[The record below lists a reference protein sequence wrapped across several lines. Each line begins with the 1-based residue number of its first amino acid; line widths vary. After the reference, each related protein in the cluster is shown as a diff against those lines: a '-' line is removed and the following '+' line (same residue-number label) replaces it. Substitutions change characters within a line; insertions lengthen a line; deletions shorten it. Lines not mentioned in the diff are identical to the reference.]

1 MSNPFDPHDAELRRK
16 CETDRHFADLYG
28 SDLNPF
34 STSGAR
40 LAWQQGWDNEPSHRL
55 PEWQRGRM
63 ARLIHDEG
71 QV

>member
-1 MSNPFDPHDAELRRK
+1 MSNPFDPHDAALRHY
-16 CETDRHFADLYG
+16 CNNDRLCHLEFG
-28 SDLNPF
+28 HDLNPY
-34 STSGAR
+34 STPGAR

-71 QV
+71 QT